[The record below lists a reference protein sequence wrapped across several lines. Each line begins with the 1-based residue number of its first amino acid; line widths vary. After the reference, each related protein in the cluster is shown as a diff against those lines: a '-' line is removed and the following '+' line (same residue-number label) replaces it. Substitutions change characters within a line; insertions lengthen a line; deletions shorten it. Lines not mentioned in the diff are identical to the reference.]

1 MWPTDRKKKDTGQ
14 RSRKNVKI
22 YLSTLDITP
31 PKRSQQKTCL
41 IFRSGTCARLA
52 QCPPPPLLCVL
63 SPSLVILH
71 FMPLSFPV
79 LPRWDGAHTKPF
91 SLPPRRAFPP
101 RSLPGIPES
110 ILAIENV
117 KNEGR
122 AGEGARSAAA
132 GRVLSCFSRGT
143 KSQQV
148 TPEYQRPYSTIQSAA
163 VQTSIP
169 STRWRLRIPKSD
181 GKVVPGTYWGWQ
193 RMGRIRK
200 VPLSCQRQTLTF
212 SPTTL

>member
-1 MWPTDRKKKDTGQ
+1 MK
-14 RSRKNVKI
+14 SVKI
-22 YLSTLDITP
+22 YLSTLDMTL
-31 PKRSQQKTCL
+31 QQKSTKNMSNFFTVAHVQDL
-41 IFRSGTCARLA
+41 HRALLL
-52 QCPPPPLLCVL
+52 PLLWVL

-79 LPRWDGAHTKPF
+79 LPRWDGAYTKPF

-132 GRVLSCFSRGT
+132 GRVLSHYSRVT

-148 TPEYQRPYSTIQSAA
+148 TPEYQR
-163 VQTSIP
+163 
-169 STRWRLRIPKSD
+169 
-181 GKVVPGTYWGWQ
+181 
-193 RMGRIRK
+193 
-200 VPLSCQRQTLTF
+200 TF
-212 SPTTL
+212 SPVTFNAKWSKPPHPPSYKGLASRNLMARSYLGPGTRIGRF